1 MSLSNDTFDSEDIYK
16 CEKIYTKKVFFDKY
30 FSIVHSS
37 FNFLLTNP
45 NFFVDIGDIYTEG
58 TVSQNVVLSLSFY
71 FM

>member
-37 FNFLLTNP
+37 LNVVLTDLKFLLA
-45 NFFVDIGDIYTEG
+45 VHDINTEG
-58 TVSQNVVLSLSFY
+58 TVSQNFVLSLSFY